1 MGLLVYPVLTDSEV
15 KQSGEKVKSPKI
27 DLEELM
33 KNLDLKDSEIDDVF
47 LGSEEVE
54 SMKQNMRWMAVAKVH
69 TMKTISDISFHGNMM
84 NAWGLARFLLQSGGR
99 KFVRYLDVL
108 LRGLAS
114 CYQRRALAFLAVGS
128 SD

>member
-47 LGSEEVE
+47 LGSEEVK
-54 SMKQNMRWMAVAKVH
+54 SMKQNMR
-69 TMKTISDISFHGNMM
+69 
-84 NAWGLARFLLQSGGR
+84 
-99 KFVRYLDVL
+99 
-108 LRGLAS
+108 
-114 CYQRRALAFLAVGS
+114 
-128 SD
+128 